1 VLQEEGSVHNDSF
14 VGLLKYLKIQ
24 DNSWIMASVHKEQI
38 SLFPILLINFI
49 GTLGFSIVLPFLVF
63 LVTDFGGNAIVYG
76 MLAATYPALQLIGA
90 PILGQLSDTY
100 GRKKILLLSHGGTL
114 AGWVIF
120 LIALILPIQNLFSI
134 NSTIIGTITITLPV
148 VVLFFSRAID
158 GLTGGN
164 VSVADAY
171 VSDVSSEENRS
182 KNFGKIAISSNL
194 GFIVGPALAG
204 ILGATIYGEKLPV
217 LAALFLSLAILV
229 VINFTLKESKSSSVI
244 VIPEKERQNV
254 GKVFEC
260 KECYKTSNPQRIK
273 FLDVFHLKHISF
285 LLLLYFFIFL
295 GFNIFYTSFPIHAV
309 SGLGWTVTEMG
320 IFFAILSGI
329 MVLVQGPIL
338 RKALKKFSEEK
349 LVVIGSLIL
358 GTNFVLFVSNDIA
371 LIYGAAILFALGN
384 GLMWPSVVSILSKRA
399 GTTHQGAV
407 QGIASGFASLASIIG
422 LTAGGLLYNL
432 LGNTTFLISAG
443 VIFAVFILSFR
454 LLRIR
459 KGD

>member
-1 VLQEEGSVHNDSF
+1 V
-14 VGLLKYLKIQ
+14 
-24 DNSWIMASVHKEQI
+24 ASVHKEQI

-90 PILGQLSDTY
+90 PILGQLSDIY
-100 GRKKILLLSHGGTL
+100 GRKRILLLSHAGTL

-134 NSTIIGTITITLPV
+134 NPTIIGTITITLPV
-148 VVLFFSRAID
+148 VVLFFARAID

-182 KNFGKIAISSNL
+182 KNFGKMAISSNL
-194 GFIVGPALAG
+194 GFIVGPAIAG
-204 ILGATIYGEKLPV
+204 ILSATIYGEKLPV

-254 GKVFEC
+254 GKVFAFEC
-260 KECYKTSNPQRIK
+260 KECYKTSNPQRLK

-358 GTNFVLFVSNDIA
+358 GTNFVLFVSNDIG
-371 LIYGAAILFALGN
+371 LIYGAAILFAVGN

-407 QGIASGFASLASIIG
+407 QGVASSFASLASIIG

-443 VIFAVFILSFR
+443 VIFTVFILSFR

-459 KGD
+459 KGDW

>member
-1 VLQEEGSVHNDSF
+1 MV
-14 VGLLKYLKIQ
+14 
-24 DNSWIMASVHKEQI
+24 ASVHKEQI

-134 NSTIIGTITITLPV
+134 NSTIIGMITITLPV
-148 VVLFFSRAID
+148 VVLFFARAID

-171 VSDVSSEENRS
+171 VSDVSSDENRS

-254 GKVFEC
+254 GKVFAFEC
-260 KECYKTSNPQRIK
+260 KECYKTSNPQRLK

-407 QGIASGFASLASIIG
+407 QGVASSFASLASIIG

-459 KGD
+459 KGDW

>member
-1 VLQEEGSVHNDSF
+1 MIRRIIEI
-14 VGLLKYLKIQ
+14 YLKIQ
-24 DNSWIMASVHKEQI
+24 DNSWIMARVHKEQI

-63 LVTDFGGNAIVYG
+63 LVTDFRGNAIVYG

-90 PILGQLSDTY
+90 PILGRWSDIY

-134 NSTIIGTITITLPV
+134 NSTVIGTITITLPV
-148 VVLFFSRAID
+148 VVLFFARAID

-182 KNFGKIAISSNL
+182 KNFGKMAISSNL

-204 ILGATIYGEKLPV
+204 ILGATIYREKLPV
-217 LAALFLSLAILV
+217 LAALFLSLAILI

-254 GKVFEC
+254 GKVFAFEC
-260 KECYKTSNPQRIK
+260 KECYKTSSPQKLK

-329 MVLVQGPIL
+329 MVLVQSPIL

-358 GTNFVLFVSNDIA
+358 GTNFVLFVSNDIV
-371 LIYGAAILFALGN
+371 LIYGAAILFAVGN
-384 GLMWPSVVSILSKRA
+384 GLMWPSVVSIISKHA

-407 QGIASGFASLASIIG
+407 QGIASSFASLASIIG

-432 LGNTTFLISAG
+432 LGNITFLISAG
-443 VIFAVFILSFR
+443 VIFTVFILSFR
-454 LLRIR
+454 LLRIE
-459 KGD
+459 KGDW

>member
-1 VLQEEGSVHNDSF
+1 V
-14 VGLLKYLKIQ
+14 
-24 DNSWIMASVHKEQI
+24 ASVHKKQI

-114 AGWVIF
+114 AGWFIF

-134 NSTIIGTITITLPV
+134 NSTIIGMITITLPV
-148 VVLFFSRAID
+148 LVLFFARAID

-182 KNFGKIAISSNL
+182 KNFGKMAISSNL
-194 GFIVGPALAG
+194 GFIVGPAIAG

-254 GKVFEC
+254 GKVFAFEC
-260 KECYKTSNPQRIK
+260 MECYKTSNPQRLK

-358 GTNFVLFVSNDIA
+358 GTNFVLFVSNDIV
-371 LIYGAAILFALGN
+371 LIYGAAILFAVGN
-384 GLMWPSVVSILSKRA
+384 GLMWPSIVSILSKRA

-407 QGIASGFASLASIIG
+407 QGIASSFASLASIIG

-432 LGNTTFLISAG
+432 LGNATFLISAG
-443 VIFAVFILSFR
+443 VIFTVFIMSFH
-454 LLRIR
+454 LLKMRVMI
-459 KGD
+459 K

>member
-1 VLQEEGSVHNDSF
+1 
-14 VGLLKYLKIQ
+14 
-24 DNSWIMASVHKEQI
+24 MASVHKEQI

-49 GTLGFSIVLPFLVF
+49 GTLGFSIVLPFLIF

-148 VVLFFSRAID
+148 VVLFFARAID

-254 GKVFEC
+254 GKVFAFEC
-260 KECYKTSNPQRIK
+260 KECYKTSNPQRLK
-273 FLDVFHLKHISF
+273 FLDVLHLKNISF
-285 LLLLYFFIFL
+285 LLLLYLFIFL

-349 LVVIGSLIL
+349 LVIIGSLIL

-384 GLMWPSVVSILSKRA
+384 GLMWPSVMSILSKSA

-443 VIFAVFILSFR
+443 VIFVVFILSFR

-459 KGD
+459 KDDW